1 MVTLPA
7 SRRRISTLS
16 RTTDD
21 TETEKPSEA
30 PPSFD
35 PKQAF
40 DAEVARDVLT
50 PTEPTPTKPTPTK
63 PTPDPFPLTMN
74 VDDKAVDIEIE
85 AGYEGPLSANQME
98 ALGPGIDAPEQ
109 SKEGPLSQEEMEQL
123 MALPDAIPTI
133 HSKTEQE
140 LKDSL
145 DYIEPIPPWELPE
158 PPGIGSRLWYQ
169 LTGQERPP
177 DEYNL
182 SRTGATI
189 TGSILGAHIGAQIG
203 SKIPPIPFAPW
214 INPITGGLVFS
225 GVGALAGT
233 VMPEATLEIGETL
246 GLLPDGYR
254 EKHAFSNARLLYEA
268 ENEAMLDV
276 ATGGAITTAQGAW
289 RLAGRFLSNA
299 DSESIRMASEIRKKF
314 NVNLMPIQLGRRS
327 IARGFSAVF
336 GRMPWIGTRIQ
347 TIGLKTAEQL
357 TEAYK
362 TLGQKA
368 FSRVN
373 ALRADN
379 EISEMIFRDGK
390 DLMSAFDKK
399 FGEWYEKA
407 WKLADEAN
415 VRVRPVFIKLRAKDI
430 LKDLDRVATTTADGK
445 KIDGEVLAK
454 VRDFINKRVTILD
467 NEQSLRQIDGFIG
480 QIDQMLAS
488 LDGHQ
493 VKYAQ
498 NLMGR
503 LRVAASYDMLKHAVG
518 AEASNI
524 TRYIRQ
530 IDYQFSYTMN
540 SLFESVTSRKFENVY
555 RGGLRQNTSL
565 SKQATKIN
573 IDQLAKYVID
583 LDSPMAVEQLW
594 KLTSKETFE
603 AVVSRTLDDAV
614 QKARKVNADGTEE
627 FFSDRLAKHLG
638 IEAGTVSSKRTSLE
652 KMLKLSKSGLNIK
665 DIEMLIVATK
675 QIESLDL
682 PVASTYLA
690 RRLQIAGFKSAVK
703 GLLPGFLV
711 GGAATG
717 VTAMFTGMIGVG
729 FLLGGGKLLSRMVTD
744 PKSAMLFKE
753 VAKTDAHI
761 IANWK
766 LIPQVLRL
774 TISSLAGDGSIG
786 AEEAKQLNELAGSL
800 TDDLKQQYLEIF
812 PPGSTADV
820 GYLGEKLLRE
830 TKEKAVKKIKIRKQR
845 SVE

>member
-1 MVTLPA
+1 MVTLPV
-7 SRRRISTLS
+7 
-16 RTTDD
+16 TDD
-21 TETEKPSEA
+21 VETEKPSEA

-40 DAEVARDVLT
+40 DAELAGDVLT
-50 PTEPTPTKPTPTK
+50 PTKSIPTKPIPIK
-63 PTPDPFPLTMN
+63 STPDFS
-74 VDDKAVDIEIE
+74 IES
-85 AGYEGPLSANQME
+85 GYEGPLSAGQIE
-98 ALGPGIDAPEQ
+98 ALGAGIDPPKQ
-109 SKEGPLSQEEMEQL
+109 TVEGPKSQEEMERI
-123 MALPDAIPTI
+123 MALPDATTTI
-133 HSKTEQE
+133 RSNNEQE

-169 LTGQERPP
+169 LTGQGRPP
-177 DEYNL
+177 DDYNL
-182 SRTGATI
+182 GRTGATI
-189 TGSILGAHIGAQIG
+189 SGAIIGARVGAQIG

-214 INPITGGLVFS
+214 LINPVTGGIVFS
-225 GVGALAGT
+225 GIGAFGGML
-233 VMPEATLEIGETL
+233 MPETTLEIGETL
-246 GLLPDGYR
+246 GLLPEGYR
-254 EKHAFSNARLLYEA
+254 EKHAFSNARLLHEA
-268 ENEAMLDV
+268 ENEAMLDFGF
-276 ATGGAITTAQGAW
+276 GGAITAAQGIW
-289 RLAGRFLSNA
+289 RHAGRFLSNA

-327 IARGFSAVF
+327 IARGFAAVF
-336 GRMPWIGTRIQ
+336 GRMPWVGTRIQ
-347 TIGLKTAEQL
+347 TMGLKTAEQL

-368 FSRVN
+368 FSRVD

-379 EISEMIFRDGK
+379 EISKMIFRDGK
-390 DLMSAFDKK
+390 ELMSAFNKK
-399 FGEWYEKA
+399 FEDWYEKA

-540 SLFESVTSRKFENVY
+540 SIFESVTSKKFENVY
-555 RGGLRQNTSL
+555 RGGLKKNTSL
-565 SKQATKIN
+565 SEQATKIN

-652 KMLKLSKSGLNIK
+652 KMLKLSKSNLNIK
-665 DIEMLIVATK
+665 DIEMLILATK
-675 QIESLDL
+675 QIEGLKL

-711 GGAATG
+711 GRGVAATG
-717 VTAMFTGMIGVG
+717 LTAFFTGMMGVG
-729 FLLGGGKLLSRMVTD
+729 FLLGGGKLLSRMITD

-753 VAKTDAHI
+753 VAKADAHI

-766 LIPQVLRL
+766 LIPQTIRL

-786 AEEAKQLNELAGSL
+786 AEEAKQLDELVDPL
-800 TDDLKQQYLEIF
+800 VKDLKQQYFEIF